1 MYLQTRNVL
10 SADPVATNVP
20 SGFQAIER
28 RLPNCYHLSRGD
40 VGQTGGH
47 ILVGPAGSSSSTR
60 VMIVGALKAAK
71 IGREF
76 VLGEAL
82 ARPQ

>member
-1 MYLQTRNVL
+1 M
-10 SADPVATNVP
+10 
-20 SGFQAIER
+20 
-28 RLPNCYHLSRGD
+28 
-40 VGQTGGH
+40 GQTGGH
-47 ILVGPAGSSSSTR
+47 ILVGPAGTSSSTR

-82 ARPQ
+82 ARPQRGSHVHLIDCAAAVLP